1 MDKISLKGLK
11 EFVEMELKNKDIKEA
26 EEKAYL
32 FIMDFFSIK
41 SKGDY
46 LIKKDKDIKDEFKLK
61 ANDFFEALEKLKSNT
76 PLEYITNK
84 RYIYN
89 ANIYVNESVLIPR
102 YDTEIII
109 DEALKDI
116 YKDIDKKKDKDKLDI
131 LDLCTGSGVIGINVY
146 KCILEYIKEKNI
158 DIDINMYLLDI
169 SKEALKIADIN
180 IKNNVE
186 EKYIDNIHIIE
197 SNLFNNIDD
206 IKFDYILSNPPY
218 IKSGDIKLLDKDVLK
233 EPLLALDGGRDG
245 MKYYREIL
253 DEANMF
259 LKDNGVIFFE
269 IGYNQADD
277 INMYIDKINKENL
290 VSNFN
295 NEKKDIYKYI
305 VSKVVKDIEGRDRV
319 LKINIKR

>member
-11 EFVEMELKNKDIKEA
+11 EFVEIELKNKDIKEA

-32 FIMDFFSIK
+32 FIMDFFNIK

-116 YKDIDKKKDKDKLDI
+116 YKDIYKKNKKDKLDI

-259 LKDNGVIFFE
+259 LKDSGVIFFE

-277 INMYIDKINKENL
+277 INMYIDKINKDNL

>member
-11 EFVEMELKNKDIKEA
+11 EFVEIELKNKDIKEA

-116 YKDIDKKKDKDKLDI
+116 YKDIDKKNKKDKLDI

-259 LKDNGVIFFE
+259 LKDSGVIFFE

-277 INMYIDKINKENL
+277 INMYIDKINKDNL